1 MRDNLMGGLLAFGIA
16 APVVVVCCGG
26 GTAVLAALF
35 GGVGAW
41 LSGMSGIAMLVLA
54 GLTYLILRALR
65 RSHVNEHAK
74 LTRFQHL
81 KLTHPLWCKA
91 LRRAALI

>member
-35 GGVGAW
+35 SGVRAW
-41 LSGMSGIAMLVLA
+41 LSGMSGLAMLVLA

-65 RSHVNEHAK
+65 RSHMKRASSTE
-74 LTRFQHL
+74 
-81 KLTHPLWCKA
+81 PS
-91 LRRAALI
+91 RRKTAH

>member
-41 LSGMSGIAMLVLA
+41 LSGMSGIAVLVLA
-54 GLTYLILRALR
+54 GLTYLIARALR
-65 RSHVNEHAK
+65 RSQMK
-74 LTRFQHL
+74 
-81 KLTHPLWCKA
+81 
-91 LRRAALI
+91 RASGPDPSQRKTDP

>member
-41 LSGMSGIAMLVLA
+41 LSGMSGIAVLVLA
-54 GLTYLILRALR
+54 GLT
-65 RSHVNEHAK
+65 
-74 LTRFQHL
+74 
-81 KLTHPLWCKA
+81 
-91 LRRAALI
+91 

>member
-41 LSGMSGIAMLVLA
+41 LSGMNGIAVLVLA

-65 RSHVNEHAK
+65 RSHMK
-74 LTRFQHL
+74 
-81 KLTHPLWCKA
+81 
-91 LRRAALI
+91 RASSTEPSQRKTAP

>member
-65 RSHVNEHAK
+65 CSDMKRSSGPDPSQRKMA
-74 LTRFQHL
+74 
-81 KLTHPLWCKA
+81 P
-91 LRRAALI
+91 

>member
-35 GGVGAW
+35 SGVGAW
-41 LSGMSGIAMLVLA
+41 LSEMSGIAMLVLA

-65 RSHVNEHAK
+65 RSHMKRASSTE
-74 LTRFQHL
+74 
-81 KLTHPLWCKA
+81 PS
-91 LRRAALI
+91 RRKTAH

>member
-26 GTAVLAALF
+26 TAVLAALF

-41 LSGMSGIAMLVLA
+41 LSGMSGIAVLVLA
-54 GLTYLILRALR
+54 GLTYLIVRALR
-65 RSHVNEHAK
+65 RSQMKRASSTE
-74 LTRFQHL
+74 
-81 KLTHPLWCKA
+81 PS
-91 LRRAALI
+91 RRKTAH

>member
-26 GTAVLAALF
+26 GTAVIAALV

-41 LSGMSGIAMLVLA
+41 LSGMNGIAMLVLA
-54 GLTYLILRALR
+54 GLTFLIVRALR
-65 RSHVNEHAK
+65 R
-74 LTRFQHL
+74 
-81 KLTHPLWCKA
+81 THMK
-91 LRRAALI
+91 RASGPEPSQRKTAH